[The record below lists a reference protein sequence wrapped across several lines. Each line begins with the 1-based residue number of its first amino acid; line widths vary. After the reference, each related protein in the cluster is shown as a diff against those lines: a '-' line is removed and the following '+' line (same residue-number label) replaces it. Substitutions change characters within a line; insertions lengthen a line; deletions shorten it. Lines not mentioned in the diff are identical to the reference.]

1 MIASMADVSKNI
13 MLSIDILPIPTD
25 EAVKEVQNK
34 LLSVETDVTRWQRKQ
49 NDNYNFSAN
58 IPYDL
63 RQMREEI
70 EDFLDDITMRDERM
84 MFALLTVVHTADDM
98 EQLNADTESLVSTVK
113 SKFSTLSVL
122 RWQQEDGL
130 KTVLPYGM
138 RKYTL

>member
-1 MIASMADVSKNI
+1 MADVSKNI

-70 EDFLDDITMRDERM
+70 EDSLDDITMRDERM

-138 RKYTL
+138 RKIHAL